1 MKTLFYLV
9 LAAFAFG
16 LFTTS
21 CGDTQP
27 VDPNATA
34 DSTATTTVTTTT
46 SIQETPDFNKF
57 FDIFKNN
64 VVNKDYSA
72 IDFPFHSGG
81 VEKKTVAEADIKDH
95 YLYIFEDMK
104 ALADLKIAPYA
115 NGELDAYLEE
125 NLTKKYGDLNNMYVV
140 EGSNGP
146 ESFYA
151 YFRLVDGNYKMI
163 GLHYVPGGM

>member
-1 MKTLFYLV
+1 MKTLFCLV
-9 LAAFAFG
+9 LAAFTFG
-16 LFTTS
+16 LLTTS

-27 VDPNATA
+27 VDDTTTT
-34 DSTATTTVTTTT
+34 DSTATTTTITPPV
-46 SIQETPDFNKF
+46 QETPDFNKF

-64 VVNKDYSA
+64 VVNKDYTA

-81 VEKKTVAEADIKDH
+81 VEMKTVAEADIKDH

-115 NGELDAYLEE
+115 NGELDAYLKE
-125 NLTKKYGDLNNMYVV
+125 NLTKKYGNLDNVYVV

-151 YFRLVDGNYKMI
+151 YFKLIDGNYKMI